1 MVLVANTSS
10 SNSGDKCPLE
20 SSGLQAHN
28 SSIGEDNSHLHQHE
42 TSEVSDILMAPK
54 LLVNNNEGTR
64 SKGIQNVDP
73 SVAPLRGIQQ
83 AAILAQCLLIEKS
96 SRDDEMQSEFL
107 TQTFGS
113 SMSHIFV
120 YMLISAKEAISKCE
134 LYHFLIIDIF
144 DSVRLY

>member
-10 SNSGDKCPLE
+10 SNSGDKRSLE

-28 SSIGEDNSHLHQHE
+28 SIIGENNSRLHQHE
-42 TSEVSDILMAPK
+42 ISEVSDILMAPK
-54 LLVNNNEGTR
+54 LVVNNNEGAR
-64 SKGIQNVDP
+64 SKGIQNVGP

-96 SRDDEMQSEFL
+96 SRNDEMQSEFL

-113 SMSHIFV
+113 NMSLIFGSN
-120 YMLISAKEAISKCE
+120 MSKDFFTRVPFT
-134 LYHFLIIDIF
+134 LFLF
-144 DSVRLY
+144 

>member
-10 SNSGDKCPLE
+10 SNSGDKRSLE

-28 SSIGEDNSHLHQHE
+28 SIIGENNSHLHQHE
-42 TSEVSDILMAPK
+42 ISEVSDILMAPK
-54 LLVNNNEGTR
+54 LVVNNNEGAR
-64 SKGIQNVDP
+64 SKGIQNQNVGP

-96 SRDDEMQSEFL
+96 SRNDEMQSEFL

-113 SMSHIFV
+113 NMSLIFGSN
-120 YMLISAKEAISKCE
+120 MSKDFFTRVPFT
-134 LYHFLIIDIF
+134 LFLF
-144 DSVRLY
+144 